1 MQMDPLT
8 WKRVKTVIWLCVFV
22 LACVGGG
29 ILLGLW

>member
-8 WKRVKTVIWLCVFV
+8 WKRAKTVIGLCVLV

-29 ILLGLW
+29 ILLGWW